1 MPELTPESI
10 SQPMPEPTTTAEPPP
25 VLAGLSRRRV
35 LRVAAV
41 SGAGAAL
48 LVACGGDDASTDT
61 SDAGGSTTTP
71 EGSSSSADSGGDSG
85 GDPGGDSGGGGAL
98 VATADVPVKG
108 GVVLDDKK
116 IVVTQPASGE
126 FKAFTAVCTH
136 QQCTVASVKAN
147 TITCPCHGST
157 YSALDGSVKGG
168 PAPSPLREIPVTVK
182 GDQVVKA

>member
-1 MPELTPESI
+1 MPELTPD
-10 SQPMPEPTTTAEPPP
+10 TTAQPSPDPTLTEI
-25 VLAGLSRRRV
+25 SRRRV

-48 LVACGGDDASTDT
+48 VVACGGDDTSTDASDQGSGGST
-61 SDAGGSTTTP
+61 STPDDTSSSAAESTDDAGG
-71 EGSSSSADSGGDSG
+71 
-85 GDPGGDSGGGGAL
+85 GGGGGL

-136 QQCTVASVKAN
+136 QQCTVASVEGN

-157 YSALDGSVKGG
+157 YSAVDGSVKGG
-168 PAPSPLREIPVTVK
+168 PATNPLRAIPVAVE